1 MDREKVIGNIK
12 TWIDIDEEMK
22 VLRKEMKTL
31 RDKKKELTKNLV
43 EVMKS
48 NEIDCFDIKDG
59 QLIYTKNKTK
69 KALSKKHLISSL
81 LQYFSNDQKTA
92 KDISAFVLNSREDSI
107 KESIRRKIKK

>member
-1 MDREKVIGNIK
+1 
-12 TWIDIDEEMK
+12 
-22 VLRKEMKTL
+22 
-31 RDKKKELTKNLV
+31 
-43 EVMKS
+43 MKS

-92 KDISAFVLNSREDSI
+92 KDISAFVLNSREDNI